1 MFGLGWAEMLFVAV
15 VALIVIGPQELP
27 GLFRK
32 MGQFMGQAKA
42 MARDFTRA
50 MNDAA
55 DQTGMGDVA
64 KDLNALSNGLKSPTK
79 AWSSYTPGSETEKL
93 AQKRGQEGQALKDAA
108 AARAQA
114 AQAANAAAE
123 DWQSAIAVGEEEADS
138 AEFAALDEAAPKKRA
153 AKKTAAKKPAAK
165 KAPKKKA
172 DDKDSA

>member
-1 MFGLGWAEMLFVAV
+1 MFGLGWAEMVFVAV

-93 AQKRGQEGQALKDAA
+93 AQRRGQEGQALKEAA
-108 AARAQA
+108 AARAKA

-123 DWQSAIAVGEEEADS
+123 DWQSAITPVGEEEADS
-138 AEFAALDEAAPKKRA
+138 AEFAALEEAAPKKRA
-153 AKKTAAKKPAAK
+153 AKKKPAAK